1 MTTPTAS
8 NEGAQSPTARIGG
21 HLVAD
26 ALAAQGVDTI
36 FGVPGESYLPV
47 LDGLYRHQDIR
58 FVICRQEGGA
68 AFMADAY
75 AKLTGKP
82 GVLMVTRGPGAT
94 NASIGIHTAHQDS
107 SPMVVLVGQVG
118 NDMMDREAFQEID
131 YRRMFGPMVKWVAQ
145 VDQVQR
151 IPEYFAH
158 AFQLANSGRKGP
170 VVLALPEDV
179 LTASA
184 SVNDSLPSQP
194 VQAYPQPSDVNT
206 LLAAI
211 EKAREPLIIA
221 GGSGWTLEAC
231 EQLQAFSERLAIP
244 VACAFRFQDIFDNN
258 HLHYIGDVGIGINPA
273 LSSRIKGA
281 DLILALGPRLGEMTT
296 GGYTLF
302 EVPTPK
308 QAIAHV
314 HPGNDELGRVYQ
326 TRWMINASM
335 PSMMQALT
343 SESDKLVLSDSSIK
357 ARQLLIREAR
367 AHYEQWQTQPPA
379 SKKAEASGSLDP
391 WQLVQA
397 LKTLAPA
404 DTILTNGAGN
414 FATWAHRF
422 WRYGSMRTQL
432 APTSG
437 AMGYGIPAA
446 VAAAICHPERTVVCF
461 AGDGDFLM
469 TAQEFATAVQ
479 YQAGFVAIVFNNS
492 MYGTIRMHQERD
504 YPARVYGTSLTNPD
518 FSLYAQAF
526 GGWGRVVTENSQIN
540 AALKEALEFA
550 RTARKPAVLE
560 LRVSQQTITPNLTI
574 DQLRRKG

>member
-8 NEGAQSPTARIGG
+8 NESAQSPTARIGG

-131 YRRMFGPMVKWVAQ
+131 YRRMFGPMAKWVAQ

-184 SVNDSLPSQP
+184 CVHDSLPSQP

-211 EKAREPLIIA
+211 EKASEPLIIA

-258 HLHYIGDVGIGINPA
+258 HPHYIGDVGIGINPA
-273 LSSRIKGA
+273 LSARIKGA

-326 TRWMINASM
+326 TRWMMNASM

-343 SESDKLVLSDSSIK
+343 SESDKLVLRDSSIK

-397 LKTLAPA
+397 LKALAPA

-422 WRYGSMRTQL
+422 WRYGPMRTQL

-540 AALKEALEFA
+540 AALQEALEFA

-574 DQLRRKG
+574 DQLRNKG